1 MRLRPLFGRVT
12 DRWTSPHH
20 DGGGKR
26 ADGGGNHV
34 VLAGRQNPRR
44 GLAFPGYSGK
54 NALLSAAAIGHE
66 PCRRRIYSEPPPHLR
81 RSAPT
86 AGPGP
91 RRLPPPRSALRSDA
105 DADPG
110 LPAVHPPPPTPT
122 ADPRRGHA
130 GDGGGGGDP
139 DGLPAVHPPPP
150 TPTAD
155 PRRLRCIY
163 HRNGHRHAGDG
174 GGGGAARRRR
184 RGLHL
189 LGDAPPPPLPP
200 HHTPS
205 RDLSACAIYGKESK
219 GYKPPYKLQTSQMV
233 TLSSEMEPPSG
244 TYRMYMEEVRDS
256 RISIR
261 DSPAFL
267 NLILDFTITSPSL
280 SPEYKSVF
288 LDLYVKTILS
298 SKDRPPK
305 AATEAFK
312 PLFLEMGHEDFK
324 NTVIP
329 SCIEMLKRNPEI
341 ILQSI
346 GYLLKTVRLD
356 LSKYCMEFVP
366 VARHSDEERRIN
378 ALSIVGALS
387 EKSSDPDTLPS
398 MVNAIKAI
406 LGGSEG
412 KLPQN
417 WNDKCFRAALK
428 ISSKAN
434 RQTCSLSI
442 EEVKMAILSALGSW
456 VSVSA
461 EAIQPDVVSFI
472 AAGLKE
478 KQTLRKGHLKL
489 LRIISIKSD
498 SLTKLS
504 KTGFSKVTQRL
515 DGIYAL
521 FALLRLAAVDTKADG
536 AVLKEKLWALIAQNE
551 PSLISLQL
559 LPKLADDECIAALD
573 LLQSLLVEHLVRVQ
587 EYFSIQPLLQ
597 MLIYLV
603 CHPSWEVRKV
613 AYDATKK
620 VLASSSV
627 IAEDTLFLFTN
638 WLSVVGEK
646 LSILKQGDVD
656 SSSDSQLPFNPSTEV
671 LVKCLFLIAP
681 YAVAHSPRS
690 YSQLI
695 LCSHHPCLL
704 SPASPSG
711 VYKRLQR
718 RLRQQRMVFVDLI
731 TPNISVICK
740 ELLSQDRLFSSN
752 KQVQSAALCS
762 LLTLMT
768 ITPNDTF
775 LEFEKHLKGLPERS
789 LHDSFSENDVKIF
802 YTPEGHLSIEEGVYI
817 AEAVAS
823 KNIKLAK
830 GLFRAYDDQD
840 AWRPVYL
847 DQLWAPPTLVVATG
861 ALKPGHPIGTH
872 GWAPSRCGLS
882 RDSCSPPSH
891 VLPANSTTPILAPFY
906 GASYL
911 VGALRSWDQQ
921 SLTNSFTTMTLQQ
934 PQQHE

>member
-280 SPEYKSVF
+280 SPEYK
-288 LDLYVKTILS
+288 
-298 SKDRPPK
+298 
-305 AATEAFK
+305 
-312 PLFLEMGHEDFK
+312 
-324 NTVIP
+324 
-329 SCIEMLKRNPEI
+329 
-341 ILQSI
+341 
-346 GYLLKTVRLD
+346 
-356 LSKYCMEFVP
+356 
-366 VARHSDEERRIN
+366 ARHSDEERRIN